1 MTYRKRSKFIEQKGQ
16 LIFRSFFVILIGLSA
31 SCVTSPE
38 EYDTSQDNGT
48 YTGSMTVYDG
58 PGTDP
63 DFIDRTCPNVS
74 ATLVVDGDN
83 VTLTTND
90 TYPNYGHAPGVITNH
105 QVSGTS
111 YANNKFNLEVGWAI
125 EETDTQLEDLMNL
138 KICEATPPST
148 PGDTSTGGRGLLQDF
163 AFKVGEPGFIGEYGN
178 GTARGSLWYGVRCTD
193 GSFLPI
199 CLYFMQLT
207 KN

>member
-1 MTYRKRSKFIEQKGQ
+1 MAYRKRQKFIEQKSRLFWGMVF
-16 LIFRSFFVILIGLSA
+16 LLTLLFSG

-38 EYDTSQDNGT
+38 EYDSTLDNGT

-58 PGTDP
+58 AGTDP
-63 DFIDRTCPNVS
+63 DFIDRTCPVVS
-74 ATLVVDGDN
+74 GSLVVDGEN

-105 QVSGTS
+105 VASGTAFS
-111 YANNKFNLEVGWAI
+111 NNKFNLEVGWAI

-163 AFKVGEPGFIGEYGN
+163 AFKVGEPGFVGEYGF

-193 GSFLPI
+193 GTFLPI
-199 CLYFMQLT
+199 CLYFMQLDR
-207 KN
+207 N